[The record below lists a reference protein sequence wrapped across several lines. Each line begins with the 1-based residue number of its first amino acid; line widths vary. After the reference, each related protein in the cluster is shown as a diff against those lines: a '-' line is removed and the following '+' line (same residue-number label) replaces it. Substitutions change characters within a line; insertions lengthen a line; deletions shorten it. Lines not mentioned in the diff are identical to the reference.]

1 MPKEFSSVAA
11 AKMKGG
17 VQLCWENPTYKTGG
31 SASLQPSPGCLPAI
45 SISSYPRKLLHFCPG
60 DLHEKAD
67 LLRKELSHE
76 GQQLSAHKKKSCPLP
91 TKILYPF

>member
-31 SASLQPSPGCLPAI
+31 SASLQPSPGCLPASHLNLI
-45 SISSYPRKLLHFCPG
+45 LPQETAAFLPRG
-60 DLHEKAD
+60 
-67 LLRKELSHE
+67 
-76 GQQLSAHKKKSCPLP
+76 SA
-91 TKILYPF
+91 